1 MFWIIYVIGDERIE
15 LLINYYDKIIDKLV
29 DHYKYVMF

>member
-1 MFWIIYVIGDERIE
+1 MFWIIYIIGDERIE
-15 LLINYYDKIIDKLV
+15 LLINYYEKIIDKLV

>member
-15 LLINYYDKIIDKLV
+15 LLINYYENIIDKLV

>member
-15 LLINYYDKIIDKLV
+15 LLINYYEKIVDKLV

>member
-15 LLINYYDKIIDKLV
+15 LLINHYEKIIDKLV

>member
-15 LLINYYDKIIDKLV
+15 LLINYYEKIIDKLV